1 MVFVINTVNIMLKF
15 VLRIIIKHE
24 RKHDLTQQVI
34 STTFLLFFVTFFNT
48 SCILLLINMNIDI
61 GLPDWFPILA
71 GDYGEFTTEWYW
83 AIGASILMTMIIG
96 IISPH
101 IANSFWW
108 MLAFVKKCWDR
119 KMTCNSKKTK

>member
-15 VLRIIIKHE
+15 VLRIIIKYE

-34 STTFLLFFVTFFNT
+34 STTYLLFFVTFFNT
-48 SCILLLINMNIDI
+48 CCILLLINMNVDI

-71 GDYGEFTTEWYW
+71 GDYGEFTTEWYR
-83 AIGASILMTMIIG
+83 AIGASMLMTMIIG
-96 IISPH
+96 IFSPH

-108 MLAFVKKCWDR
+108 GLAFTKKCWDR
-119 KMTCNSKKTK
+119 KLSCNS